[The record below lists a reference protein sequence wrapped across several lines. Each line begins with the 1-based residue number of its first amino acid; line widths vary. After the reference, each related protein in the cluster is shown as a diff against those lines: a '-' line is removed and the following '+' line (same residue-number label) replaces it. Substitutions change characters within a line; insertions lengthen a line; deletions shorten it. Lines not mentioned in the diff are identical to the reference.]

1 MKGLFGAAALA
12 AAVLA
17 GPAGAQFHGGT
28 PLEQATSAYG
38 QCVYARARAA
48 RQSGA
53 SADAAIASGFSRC
66 KGERKRLLNATR
78 SRLAAAGLRGAS
90 AKSSAQSMMDSG
102 DRMISDD
109 LRQEFTGRRGAD
121 GAAPK

>member
-1 MKGLFGAAALA
+1 MRLALGF
-12 AAVLA
+12 AAVIAVVLV

-28 PLEQATSAYG
+28 PLEQAAAAYG

-53 SADAAIASGFSRC
+53 PAEAAIASGFSLC
-66 KGERKRLLNATR
+66 KGERKRALNVTG

-90 AKSSAQSMMDSG
+90 AKSGAQSMIDSG
-102 DRMISDD
+102 DRMIADS
-109 LRQEFTGRRGAD
+109 LRQEFTGS
-121 GAAPK
+121 GAAKAPR